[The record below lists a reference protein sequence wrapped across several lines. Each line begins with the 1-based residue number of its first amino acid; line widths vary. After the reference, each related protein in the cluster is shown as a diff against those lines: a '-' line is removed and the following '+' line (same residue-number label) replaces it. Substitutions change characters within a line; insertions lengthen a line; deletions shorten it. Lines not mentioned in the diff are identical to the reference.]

1 MAKNPPANVADKRDT
16 GLVARWRR
24 SLGVGN
30 GNLLQYSCLENSLD
44 RRVWWTIILWVIR
57 TKDSTAHRTLMWDF
71 DMGGDCV
78 CDGQG
83 VLGEIFLPSA
93 QFCCDLKPALK
104 IT

>member
-1 MAKNPPANVADKRDT
+1 
-16 GLVARWRR
+16 
-24 SLGVGN
+24 
-30 GNLLQYSCLENSLD
+30 
-44 RRVWWTIILWVIR
+44 
-57 TKDSTAHRTLMWDF
+57 MWDF
-71 DMGGDCV
+71 DIGGDCV